1 MLATMSH
8 PGTTHGN
15 EAGLNRWMTEYV
27 EGDREAFTALFN
39 ALSPRVY
46 AYLVRAT
53 RNRVLAE
60 DLLQATFLKVH
71 RARERF
77 QVGAP
82 VVPWVFR
89 IAQNVLRDEWRQNKR
104 NAADP
109 TLDGELPTHAAGPSN
124 PSLTGAEKRIEAALA
139 ALPEEQRSVVLLHKF
154 EGLSMNEVAEILGIT
169 SGAARVRAHRAYK
182 AIASSLEVPT

>member
-8 PGTTHGN
+8 PGTAHGN

-27 EGDREAFTALFN
+27 EGNREAFTALFN
-39 ALSPRVY
+39 TLSPRVY

-71 RARERF
+71 RARGRF

-89 IAQNVLRDEWRQNKR
+89 IAQNVLRDEWRQSKR

-109 TLDGELPTHAAGPSN
+109 THDGELPAHAAGPSN
-124 PSLTGAEKRIEAALA
+124 PSMTHAEKRIEAALA
-139 ALPEEQRSVVLLHKF
+139 DLPEEQRSVVLLHKF

-182 AIASSLEVPT
+182 AIATSLEVPT